1 MSKFSDAVLLA
12 LGNSDGLKSAL
23 TPQGDTTGVRTLVG
37 AVNDSDLVRV
47 DRVQDVAVGDIA
59 LQVPFVPPRRV
70 EGDLSR
76 ILPSHAR
83 TDLRLGIA
91 GDPVW
96 ADILARV
103 RVELVA
109 EVDPGG
115 VEDVVTRLVDT
126 SGTLDE
132 FRAQVPFLDVD
143 EFMKHHHLK
152 TIEDLRDAYEYLV
165 AEFRMRAPPVFDPA
179 DPANAY
185 GIEIA
190 VAVLVLDS
198 LDLTAGLRAAK
209 EFRAATGHLLSPAGA
224 TVPGEAV
231 APYAVAVVLP
241 TPGAASDPTT
251 GDVTKLFAGEGVLS
265 LFFPTP

>member
-1 MSKFSDAVLLA
+1 MNDLD
-12 LGNSDGLKSAL
+12 LG
-23 TPQGDTTGVRTLVG
+23 
-37 AVNDSDLVRV
+37 RV
-47 DRVQDVAVGDIA
+47 DEVRDVAVGDIA
-59 LQVPFVPPRRV
+59 LQVPFFPPRRI

-83 TDLRLGIA
+83 TDLRLSIA

-103 RVELVA
+103 RVQLVV

-115 VEDVVTRLVDT
+115 VENIVTRLVDT
-126 SGTLDE
+126 NGTLDD

-143 EFMKHHHLK
+143 EFMKIHHLE

-165 AEFRMRAPPVFDPA
+165 AEIRLRAPSVFDPA

-185 GIEIA
+185 GVEIA

-209 EFRAATGHLLSPAGA
+209 EFRAATGHLLSPAGPS
-224 TVPGEAV
+224 VLGEAV

-241 TPGAASDPTT
+241 RPGAASDPTT
-251 GDVTKLFAGEGVLS
+251 GNVTKLFAGEGVLS
-265 LFFPTP
+265 LFLPTP